1 VERKTENPVVGN
13 VSLVAI
19 KRNPVREV
27 NVKNRILVP
36 RKIPP
41 VKKKVNPVLS
51 KKEQLQKLRLSQI
64 VLKVPVSRI
73 AEKQNLVAIKR
84 NPVREVNVKNRI
96 PVPRKIPPVKKEK
109 NPAPIKKR
117 TALRKSGK
125 NNFSH
130 SQFFSTLPFEL

>member
-1 VERKTENPVVGN
+1 MENPVVGN

-19 KRNPVREV
+19 KRNHVREV
-27 NVKNRILVP
+27 NVKNRIPIP

-41 VKKKVNPVLS
+41 VKKKVKPVLS
-51 KKEQLQKLRLSQI
+51 KKEQLQKPRVSQI
-64 VLKVPVSRI
+64 VLKVPASLI
-73 AEKQNLVAIKR
+73 AERQNLVAIKK
-84 NPVREVNVKNRI
+84 NHVRKVNVKNRI

>member
-1 VERKTENPVVGN
+1 VERKMENPVVEN

>member
-1 VERKTENPVVGN
+1 MENPVVGN

-27 NVKNRILVP
+27 NVKNRIPVP
-36 RKIPP
+36 RRIPP

-51 KKEQLQKLRLSQI
+51 KKEQLQKLRVSQI
-64 VLKVPVSRI
+64 VLKLLVSRI